1 MCALDHVRVVQ
12 EHVRMMQEHVR
23 MMQLFQ
29 ITFLYVCIEFFECRN
44 V

>member
-23 MMQLFQ
+23 MMQLFH
-29 ITFLYVCIEFFECRN
+29 ITFRHVCIEFFECRN